1 MLQDG
6 ASKSRARD
14 TAKQRSLL
22 CGKINDETGDRLT
35 PSHSKTKA
43 GTRLRYYVSHR
54 LINNSG
60 AKNKEGWRL
69 PAVELESKVAH
80 VIAKQLTA
88 PSFIGPL
95 FPDATA
101 AEIADAEAKI
111 DAIGD
116 RSTSWLELIK
126 RIDLNAGELN
136 ICLDQKRIATLFE
149 RDSNE
154 QLQDLLTIKAPFQIH
169 KRGVETKLIFAD
181 APSQR
186 DETLIKNIA
195 KAHHWF
201 EQIKSGKTFSQI
213 AANDQVSKRRIQQ
226 MIELAFLA
234 PDIIRDVMDGAQPIG
249 LTSDWC
255 LRHAIPVNWAE
266 QRALIA
272 TL

>member
-1 MLQDG
+1 
-6 ASKSRARD
+6 
-14 TAKQRSLL
+14 
-22 CGKINDETGDRLT
+22 
-35 PSHSKTKA
+35 
-43 GTRLRYYVSHR
+43 
-54 LINNSG
+54 
-60 AKNKEGWRL
+60 L

-154 QLQDLLTIKAPFQIH
+154 QLQDLLTIKAPS
-169 KRGVETKLIFAD
+169 R
-181 APSQR
+181 S
-186 DETLIKNIA
+186 
-195 KAHHWF
+195 
-201 EQIKSGKTFSQI
+201 
-213 AANDQVSKRRIQQ
+213 
-226 MIELAFLA
+226 
-234 PDIIRDVMDGAQPIG
+234 
-249 LTSDWC
+249 
-255 LRHAIPVNWAE
+255 VNAE
-266 QRALIA
+266 WKPN
-272 TL
+272 